1 VYGSSPAVGDAPVH
15 MRTAPAIVVTNKI
28 ATSTIKKITTPGIH
42 PGNAP
47 MAPAWSVGRSVG
59 KGDVGVVGRVG
70 TPFDGA
76 VVGLV
81 GALLALA
88 DGADGVLA
96 EGEDGTDPLAPV
108 GALVG

>member
-1 VYGSSPAVGDAPVH
+1 VH

-42 PGNAP
+42 PGKAP
-47 MAPAWSVGRSVG
+47 IAPDWSVGGSVG
-59 KGDVGVVGRVG
+59 NGDVGVPGSVGVPGVVG
-70 TPFDGA
+70 LPGA

-81 GALLALA
+81 GALLALPDGAFGA
-88 DGADGVLA
+88 DGAFA
-96 EGEDGTDPLAPV
+96 EGAVGVALAPV